1 MLTILIGPSGVG
13 KNSVMGLIKKRHPG
27 LKAMKTATT
36 RKKRRCENGSYIFL
50 SEKEFK
56 EKVKNGEFFEYENVH
71 ANIMY
76 GTLLATLEEVK
87 TSKQNFIKDIDV
99 HGAIKI
105 QKYLGRKI
113 CKTIFLDAPDEVL
126 YTRLKN
132 RGESEEMIKIRMSRY
147 EMERKLKKHFDFI
160 VENIDLEKTVKS
172 IEDFIG
178 TENLT

>member
-1 MLTILIGPSGVG
+1 
-13 KNSVMGLIKKRHPG
+13 
-27 LKAMKTATT
+27 
-36 RKKRRCENGSYIFL
+36 
-50 SEKEFK
+50 
-56 EKVKNGEFFEYENVH
+56 
-71 ANIMY
+71 MY

-113 CKTIFLDAPDEVL
+113 CKTIFLDAPDDVL

-160 VENIDLEKTVKS
+160 VENIDLENTVKS
-172 IEDFIG
+172 VEDFIG